1 MSIQYRIGY
10 IDEDINQVKLYTRK
24 LRDFGFEVIGY
35 DFHKGMTLDEL
46 MKQVFS
52 SEIDL
57 LMIDYRLNESNI
69 IPFNG
74 DAVER
79 EIYEKKPLFPHIILT
94 NKADQA
100 EPAVDDLKI
109 IFDKEVVFPS
119 DNGDTNRQTKRF
131 IETLTKSIEQ
141 YKRHIDKH
149 KHIISELLEKEQKE
163 SLSADEKNLLL
174 MTQRELLSLD
184 KMRISEIPESL
195 TSIDSLDKISK
206 ARNDAEDYINSL
218 LEKGKDE
225 RKG

>member
-1 MSIQYRIGY
+1 MNMQYRIGY
-10 IDEDINQVKLYTRK
+10 IDEDMNQVKLYTRK

-46 MKQVFS
+46 MGQVFS

-79 EIYEKKPLFPHIILT
+79 EVYEKKPLFPHIILT

-119 DNGDTNRQTKRF
+119 DDGDDN
-131 IETLTKSIEQ
+131 
-141 YKRHIDKH
+141 
-149 KHIISELLEKEQKE
+149 
-163 SLSADEKNLLL
+163 
-174 MTQRELLSLD
+174 
-184 KMRISEIPESL
+184 
-195 TSIDSLDKISK
+195 
-206 ARNDAEDYINSL
+206 
-218 LEKGKDE
+218 
-225 RKG
+225 

>member
-1 MSIQYRIGY
+1 MSLQYRIGY
-10 IDEDINQVKLYTRK
+10 IDEDINQVKLYARK
-24 LRDFGFEVIGY
+24 LREFGFEVIGY

-57 LMIDYRLNESNI
+57 LMIDFRLNESNI

-79 EIYEKKPLFPHIILT
+79 EIYDKKPLFPHIILT

-100 EPAVDDLKI
+100 EPDVDDLKI
-109 IFDKEVVFPS
+109 IFDKEIVFPA
-119 DNGDTNRQTKRF
+119 DNGDSPQTKRF
-131 IETLTKSIEQ
+131 IETLIKSIEQ

-149 KHIISELLEKEQKE
+149 KQIISELLEKEQNGP
-163 SLSADEKNLLL
+163 LSAEEKNLLL
-174 MTQRELLSLD
+174 STQRELLSLD
-184 KMRISEIPESL
+184 KMIISEIPESL
-195 TSIDSLDKISK
+195 KSIDSLDKVSK
-206 ARNDAEDYINSL
+206 ARQDAEAYINSL
-218 LEKGKDE
+218 LEKGNNE